1 MAGCLCLTT
10 RPPLLF
16 LLVPVFVLL
25 DPLPAALGSGAG
37 SGRAI
42 AVAPRTVIASTRSL
56 EKCIV
61 ESVDDGDRDMEVK
74 MNEWIEPVPDWKEV
88 RFVFFDVFDVY
99 DSDLGNQATQVRE
112 TSQPFILFQLLCRL
126 RSGGE

>member
-25 DPLPAALGSGAG
+25 DPLLAAFAGLGSGAG

-74 MNEWIEPVPDWKEV
+74 MNEWI
-88 RFVFFDVFDVY
+88 
-99 DSDLGNQATQVRE
+99 
-112 TSQPFILFQLLCRL
+112 
-126 RSGGE
+126 